1 LSWVFCLGSLVVL
14 LVVLWVHLFCGGS
27 EPKTKSQTTGSQA
40 SNVVPSALQR
50 SVPSSRRPGRPLSSS
65 SSSSFFSMV
74 MRSPEN
80 QERLV

>member
-1 LSWVFCLGSLVVL
+1 LFLVMDGFFCLGSFVL
-14 LVVLWVHLFCGGS
+14 GLWSFFLVVLWVHLFCGGI

-65 SSSSFFSMV
+65 SSSSFF
-74 MRSPEN
+74 
-80 QERLV
+80 